1 MIARLPARST
11 ALLVVLAATATGAP
25 EPARAQAEG
34 GEAADTPTLGE
45 VVVRSRRSIEQR
57 FFSAGSLVVVDR
69 RDIEQL
75 GADTIGDVL
84 RQLPGVQIT
93 TNANGS
99 VEIRMRGMDA
109 SATRVLVDGQR
120 VTGRAQLPFDQ
131 LPAELIERIDVLR
144 APTAEH
150 AGASGGTI
158 NFVLRQAT
166 ARRETSIRLT
176 NNHVWDRNAAQF
188 FVSRSGPLGEARPDA
203 APQGGPKVPPP
214 APPWSYFVSLSGGEL
229 LLGSDVA
236 RHQRSNGPA
245 RFDLEADTRMRRN
258 EWTLLPRLQ
267 GRLGPRD
274 QVNLN
279 ATFTS
284 TEWDG
289 RQRSAGQGVS
299 VGGAPYTTQAVD
311 PFLTRRS
318 HAQATLDWSR
328 RFDTSKLETTFSTA
342 RSSEKVDREGRSEVS
357 GERGG
362 TQTHYRFEDD
372 RRERQIGIKSKLS
385 GTDSPLLWTAG
396 IEFDQRRLD
405 VDTERST
412 AGAPE
417 ASAAEA
423 TLRRTAVWTDREWEL
438 PASTT
443 LTLGLRAESVHAR
456 ALSSDADGSR
466 RSTLRETYL
475 QPSLHTRTPIGEALQ
490 WRSNLAHITRTPR
503 IWDLIDRTIPSQG
516 ANSVNNPDYTGNPD
530 LRPETAWTLDTGF
543 ERRLGADGLA
553 GLSLFVRRV
562 DDVLAVSVSQVDGRW
577 VASRDNVGDATV
589 WGLEGDLKS
598 GLAWAGLGSDWT
610 LSVNGS
616 VLQSRMT
623 SGPDRGARIPG
634 QARYLATVT
643 VAKPV
648 RATGGWYGGATLT
661 VTGPSQL
668 RTTGT
673 SGRER
678 TRVTL
683 DVHVG
688 SVVRGWGYWRLGVFN
703 VGDAPYRR
711 ERHYQDVQ
719 RGDVEESSRMTLTP
733 RIYMTVGTRF

>member
-1 MIARLPARST
+1 MVARPFPRST
-11 ALLVVLAATATGAP
+11 AMLVLLAAMIGATPG
-25 EPARAQAEG
+25 PARGQAEG
-34 GEAADTPTLGE
+34 GDAADTPTLGE

-131 LPAELIERIDVLR
+131 LPAELIERIEVLR

-150 AGASGGTI
+150 AGATGGTI

-166 ARRETSIRLT
+166 AKRETSIRLT

-188 FVSRSGPLGEARPDA
+188 FVSRSGPLGEARTEA
-203 APQGGPKVPPP
+203 AAASGPKAPPTP
-214 APPWSYFVSLSGGEL
+214 APWSYFVSLSGGEL

-236 RHQRSNGPA
+236 RHQRGAGPA
-245 RFDLEADTRMRRN
+245 RFDLDADTRMRRN

-274 QVNLN
+274 QINLN

-289 RQRSAGQGVS
+289 RQRSAGQGIS
-299 VGGAPYTTQAVD
+299 IAGEPYTTQAFD
-311 PFLTRRS
+311 PFLTRRT
-318 HAQATLDWSR
+318 HAQATLDWAH
-328 RFDTSKLETTFSTA
+328 RFETSKLETSLSTA
-342 RSSEKVDREGRSEVS
+342 RSAEKVDREGRSEVS
-357 GERGG
+357 GVRGI
-362 TQTHYRFEDD
+362 TQEHYRFEDD
-372 RRERQIGIKSKLS
+372 RRERQLGFKTKLS

-396 IEFDQRRLD
+396 FEFDERRLD

-412 AGAPE
+412 AGAPQ
-417 ASAAEA
+417 ATSAEA
-423 TLRRTAVWTDREWEL
+423 TLRRVAAWTDREWEL

-456 ALSSDADGSR
+456 ALSSDAGGPQ
-466 RSTLRETYL
+466 RSTSRETYL
-475 QPSLHTRTPIGEALQ
+475 QPSLHTRTPIGEHMQ

-562 DDVLAVSVSQVDGRW
+562 DDVLAVAVRQVDGRW
-577 VASRDNVGDATV
+577 IATRDNVGDATV
-589 WGLEGDLKS
+589 WGIEGDLKS
-598 GLAWAGLGSDWT
+598 GLTWAGLGSEWT

-616 VLQSRMT
+616 LLQSRMT

-643 VAKPV
+643 VARPV
-648 RATGGWYGGATLT
+648 RPAGGWYGGATLT
-661 VTGPSQL
+661 LTGPSQL
-668 RTTGT
+668 KATGT
-673 SGRER
+673 SGHER
-678 TRVTL
+678 SRITL

-711 ERHYQDVQ
+711 ERQYQDAQ
-719 RGDVEESSRMTLTP
+719 RGDVAESSRMTLTP